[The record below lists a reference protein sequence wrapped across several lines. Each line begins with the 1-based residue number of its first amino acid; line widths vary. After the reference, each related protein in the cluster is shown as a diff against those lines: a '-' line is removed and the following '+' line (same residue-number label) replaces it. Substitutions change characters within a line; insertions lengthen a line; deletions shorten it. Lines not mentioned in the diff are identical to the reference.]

1 MSRKV
6 SIIMGIYN
14 CEATLSE
21 AIDSILIQTYS
32 NWELIMCDDGS
43 KDNTYQIAEQ
53 YKMRYPQKIILIKN
67 ECNKG
72 LNLTLNHCWK
82 YATGDYDDGALSF
95 LKKGAGKYDESLNYK
110 KAFLRAYY
118 EISRLRRI
126 ERDFGSETESENY
139 KFVQWDFED
148 RLSFDEDKKFRKY
161 LTDAESEKGFE
172 RATKALDEM

>member
-1 MSRKV
+1 MNTENKIWFNMLKTVIEDTERFDRTFDSLPKGHGFCYV
-6 SIIMGIYN
+6 PDID
-14 CEATLSE
+14 EATE
-21 AIDSILIQTYS
+21 
-32 NWELIMCDDGS
+32 
-43 KDNTYQIAEQ
+43 
-53 YKMRYPQKIILIKN
+53 
-67 ECNKG
+67 
-72 LNLTLNHCWK
+72 K
-82 YATGDYDDGALSF
+82 YNVRCEDVVS
-95 LKKGAGKYDESLNYK
+95 GKYDESLNYK

-172 RATKALDEM
+172 RSTKALDEM